1 MTNRKTTRVERFS
14 GIIEIRG
21 INPYINV
28 KAAIMVRLKAGW
40 RKPMPVLVRIN
51 GQPTPPWRINL
62 MPRGAGDFYLYLHGN
77 VRKASGTRVGDR
89 VRVELRFDD
98 SYRAG
103 AAGYKMPAWFD
114 AALRSKR
121 QAKAAWNALVSS
133 RKKEVLRYF
142 AGLKSAEARER
153 NLRRVMEVLSGKKAR
168 FMART
173 WTNGK

>member
-1 MTNRKTTRVERFS
+1 
-14 GIIEIRG
+14 
-21 INPYINV
+21 
-28 KAAIMVRLKAGW
+28 
-40 RKPMPVLVRIN
+40 
-51 GQPTPPWRINL
+51 